1 MYEVISVCGESS
13 GLSHALVVVISAPR
27 VCSIVCRDGL
37 LTCLDDA
44 MANEEKYYV
53 N

>member
-1 MYEVISVCGESS
+1 MCGESS
-13 GLSHALVVVISAPR
+13 GLSRALVVVISAPR
-27 VCSIVCRDGL
+27 ISSIVCRDGL

-44 MANEEKYYV
+44 MANGERYYV